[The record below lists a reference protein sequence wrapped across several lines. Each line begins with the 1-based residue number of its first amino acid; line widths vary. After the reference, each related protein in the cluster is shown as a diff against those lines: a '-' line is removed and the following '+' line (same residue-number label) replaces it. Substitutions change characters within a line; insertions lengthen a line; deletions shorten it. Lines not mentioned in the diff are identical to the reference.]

1 MTKKYATNTEF
12 YRCYGMTMADMA
24 RRCGVT
30 RECIRLRF
38 ARGKP
43 VDGPD
48 RSFSARKA
56 KRAKMY
62 AGKTIKEWAE
72 ELDVSIASAYYQ
84 IVECSD
90 PHGLLRQKTQ
100 KEQ

>member
-1 MTKKYATNTEF
+1 MTKQYATNTEF

-30 RECIRLRF
+30 RECVRLRF

-43 VDGPD
+43 VDAPNMSHSVLK
-48 RSFSARKA
+48 R

-84 IVECSD
+84 IVKCSD
-90 PHGLLRQKTQ
+90 PHVLLRQKTQ